1 MPASMMMAVVAG
13 WPKVIGS
20 RSEMVATGPMPGS
33 TPMAVPISA
42 PIRAKS
48 RFSKLSATPNPKAR
62 LLMISIVRRFL
73 CRRRGSELRPDAHA
87 DVELLDEDPPAEREQ
102 EDG

>member
-1 MPASMMMAVVAG
+1 MMAVVAG

-42 PIRAKS
+42 PSSAKS
-48 RFSKLSATPNPKAR
+48 RFWKLNATLKPSARLSIKDVSMVRQVPLPAPEGALLVRMSATP
-62 LLMISIVRRFL
+62 
-73 CRRRGSELRPDAHA
+73 
-87 DVELLDEDPPAEREQ
+87 
-102 EDG
+102 